1 MEQDPSTSPPAV
13 AAPSK
18 PVSPVRR
25 LASRFRPS
33 FRLTL
38 FGRSL
43 FLLIGEI
50 LANVVIWAA
59 AIATLAPDPVRRGVL
74 SLCVVAWTLGLR
86 HGLDMDHIVAI
97 DNVTRNLVSMGKLP
111 VTVGLFFSLGHSTI
125 VISMTIAIIIATS
138 AIDKLPDIS
147 SVGGVIG
154 VSVSASFLFIL
165 AVINSVVLWQSL
177 RLAKRRRQLKQA
189 MRVEQADIVPVAD
202 STPDPTMSKKL
213 DDEEADQP
221 QTEELVPGLPAT
233 TCLARIGRP
242 MFRLID
248 RSWKMYPVGVL
259 FGLGFD
265 TASEISLLGISALAR
280 SGSSQIP
287 IAQIILLPL
296 LFTAG
301 MTAVDSLDSMFML
314 NAYTWPA
321 RAHQLEA
328 KEGDGEGA
336 KWWKRLRV
344 FERGE
349 ERVDEAEGAERA
361 RNLPVPDQDK
371 LLSMSVVLTVISIVV
386 ALLISITEFMGLAL
400 EKCASCA
407 DAADNDPGLP
417 GRWWRFWS
425 AVNDNSGY
433 LGAGVVGIF
442 VLVFTG
448 WGVQHYWRR
457 TQKRRRRR
465 AEGPVEVEE
474 KT

>member
-1 MEQDPSTSPPAV
+1 MEQDPCTSPPAV
-13 AAPSK
+13 TAPSK

-59 AIATLAPDPVRRGVL
+59 AIATLAPDPRDQ
-74 SLCVVAWTLGLR
+74 
-86 HGLDMDHIVAI
+86 LDADGFGEQQMDHIVAI

-177 RLAKRRRQLKQA
+177 RLAKRRVRPFFRQLKQA

-287 IAQIILLPL
+287 TAQIILLPL

-407 DAADNDPGLP
+407 DAANNDPGLS

-442 VLVFTG
+442 VLVFAG

-457 TQKRRRRR
+457 RQKRRRRR
-465 AEGPVEVEE
+465 AEGQVEVEE
-474 KT
+474 KA